1 MKRTFLHIILFIFS
15 LNLFFSC
22 EDSPTFKNRSSRLG
36 QKVAGEIGELIVIC
50 DELIWKSDIKAYL
63 DTNLTQFIMP
73 YYPDVPTFMLTHK
86 TPEHFDKGVKRY
98 RSMLFVKID
107 PNLKGNKVQVE
118 KRMDIWAI
126 DQLVIDIIAKDKESL
141 LDFCKTGGLK
151 SVHQEFDY
159 MEWRRITNY
168 FHESSNNAVN
178 AKLEKKFGIKLGM
191 PDGAVL
197 ENQKDNFFRIDFP
210 VANRPI
216 EFSNAGSQDR
226 GTVFSGIMV
235 YDYDY
240 KDSTQFSWESLLAK
254 RDSTLKKYA
263 PYQVEGMYM
272 GTQYT
277 DLVYPEI
284 APIQNFN
291 ASVSGVEVRGMY
303 VFVGRPVYAPGG
315 AFWEYHF
322 VHPQRKKIIC
332 ISGYLDAPSTHSWTH
347 QLREL
352 QAVLKSVE
360 LVK

>member
-1 MKRTFLHIILFIFS
+1 MKRNLLHTIIILFSIT
-15 LNLFFSC
+15 LFFSC
-22 EDSPTFKNRSSRLG
+22 EDSPTFKNRSKRLG

-50 DELIWKSDIKAYL
+50 DDNIWNSTVKPYL

-73 YYPDVPTFMLTHK
+73 YYPDVPTFMLVHK

-98 RSMLFVKID
+98 RSMLYIKID
-107 PNLKGNKVQVE
+107 PNLKGKKVQVE
-118 KRMDIWAI
+118 KRMDVWAI
-126 DQLVIDIIAKDKESL
+126 DQLVIDIISKDKESL
-141 LDFCKTGGLK
+141 LEFCKTGGLK
-151 SVHQEFDY
+151 SVHQEFDD

-168 FHESSNNAVN
+168 FQESSNDAVN

-191 PDGAVL
+191 PDGAIL
-197 ENQKDNFFRIDFP
+197 ENHKDNFFRIDFP
-210 VANRPI
+210 VASRPI

-226 GTVFSGIMV
+226 GNVFSGIMV
-235 YDYDY
+235 YDYDFI
-240 KDSTQFSWESLLAK
+240 DSTQFTFEALLAK
-254 RDSTLKKYA
+254 RDAMLTKYA

-284 APIQNFN
+284 DPMNN
-291 ASVSGVEVRGMY
+291 YNTTVSGVEIRGMY

-322 VHPQRKKIIC
+322 VHPKRKKIIC
-332 ISGYLDAPSTHSWTH
+332 ISGFLDAPSTHSWTH

-360 LVK
+360 FVN

>member
-1 MKRTFLHIILFIFS
+1 MKRTFFHIIIVLFS
-15 LNLFFSC
+15 LTLVVSC
-22 EDSPTFKNRSSRLG
+22 DDSPTFKNRSKRLG
-36 QKVAGEIGELIVIC
+36 QKVAGEIGELIVVC
-50 DELIWKSDIKAYL
+50 DNNLWNSSIKAYL

-98 RSMLFVKID
+98 RSMLFIKID
-107 PNLKGNKVQVE
+107 SNLKGKKVQVE

-126 DQLVIDIIAKDKESL
+126 DQLVIDIVAKNKESL
-141 LDFCKTGGLK
+141 LEFCINGGLT

-168 FHESSNNAVN
+168 FQESSNDAVN
-178 AKLEKKFGIKLGM
+178 SKLEKNFGIKLAM
-191 PDGAVL
+191 PMGAVL
-197 ENQKDNFFRIDFP
+197 QNKLTNFFRIDFP

-216 EFSNAGSQDR
+216 EFTNAGSQDR
-226 GTVFSGIMV
+226 GTVFSGVMV
-235 YDYDY
+235 YHYDY
-240 KDSTQFSWESLLAK
+240 KDSSQLEFKTLLAT
-254 RDSTLKKYA
+254 RDSILRENA

-284 APIQNFN
+284 HPMSNFN
-291 ASVSGVEVRGMY
+291 STVSGFEIRGMY
-303 VFVGRPVYAPGG
+303 VFVGRPIYAPGG

-322 VHPQRKKIIC
+322 VHPTRKKIVC
-332 ISGYLDAPSTHSWTH
+332 ISGFLDAPSTHSWTH

-352 QAVLKSVE
+352 QAVLKSIE